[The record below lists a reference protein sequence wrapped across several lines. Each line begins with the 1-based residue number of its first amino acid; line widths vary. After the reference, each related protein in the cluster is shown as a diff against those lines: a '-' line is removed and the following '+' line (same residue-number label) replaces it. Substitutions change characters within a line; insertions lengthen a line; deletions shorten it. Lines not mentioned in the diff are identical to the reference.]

1 MRRALSPLALIV
13 PLALALLVVPLAGC
27 RKSDKIPDGQ
37 GYERYESAAGGYAI
51 DAPKG
56 WSRNET
62 PPAVAFTEG
71 RKGMSVGFQDR
82 DSAPTAATV
91 RDNEAKALESSGR
104 EVKVT
109 SVEDV
114 TLPAGPAV
122 VIKYTSLSEPEAI
135 SGKQVPL
142 QNETVVYY
150 TPGKLVSVTFWSPR
164 EVDNQKHWDRMA
176 QSFGWL

>member
-1 MRRALSPLALIV
+1 MRRVLSSPFVVAPLAFV
-13 PLALALLVVPLAGC
+13 LLFVAGC
-27 RKSDKIPDGQ
+27 RKSDKIPDSQ
-37 GYERYESAAGGYAI
+37 AYERYESAAGGYAF

-71 RKGMSVGFQDR
+71 RKGVSVGFQER
-82 DSAPTAATV
+82 DAAPTAASV

-104 EVKVT
+104 EVKVA

-122 VIKYTSLSEPEAI
+122 VIKYTSVSEPEPI

-142 QNETVVYY
+142 RNETVVYY
-150 TPGKLVSVTFWSPR
+150 TPGKLVSITFWSPR
-164 EVDNQKHWDRMA
+164 EADNQKHWDRMA
-176 QSFGWL
+176 QSFGWI

>member
-1 MRRALSPLALIV
+1 MRRVLSSLILVAPLALV
-13 PLALALLVVPLAGC
+13 LVVIVGC
-27 RKSDKIPDGQ
+27 RRNDKIPDGQ
-37 GYERYESAAGGYAI
+37 SYERYESAAGGYAL

-56 WSRNET
+56 WTRNEA
-62 PPAVAFTEG
+62 PPAVVFTDG
-71 RKGMSVGFQDR
+71 GNGVSVGIQAR
-82 DSAPTAATV
+82 DGAPTAASV
-91 RDNEAKALESSGR
+91 RDNEAKALESGGR
-104 EVKVT
+104 EVKVA

-114 TLPAGPAV
+114 ALPVGPAV
-122 VIKYTSLSEPEAI
+122 VIKYTSLSEPEPV

-142 QNETVVYY
+142 QNETVVFY